1 MKQIRAF
8 TLIELLVVIAIIA
21 ILAAILFPVFAKAK
35 EAAKQTAC
43 LSNAR
48 QIGIAVRLYNG
59 DYDDGMPIFYA
70 YNSDP
75 TIYTPNQHKGTE
87 LLVLPYTKNKDIFKS
102 PLDTGGPYLAVDPG
116 SLAHGASTYF
126 QAYGSSYRFGHC
138 MFTTAKDDSSQ
149 NNSFAI
155 YEPHSQMTDVTNLVT
170 DGNVAEPANT
180 RIIRL
185 EMFSFFSADQD
196 PGCVRYGYDC
206 GGSGG
211 YFKKWDSTGGSMIFD
226 DGHAKR
232 ITSNGAF
239 DAVKVDPEGHAS
251 GDPSSDPNAYTG
263 NWYSLCD

>member
-21 ILAAILFPVFAKAK
+21 ILAAILFPVFAQAK
-35 EAAKQTAC
+35 MAAKQSVC

-48 QIGIAVRLYNG
+48 QIGLAVRLYNG
-59 DYDDGMPIFYA
+59 DYDDTQPIFYA

-75 TIYTPNQHKGTE
+75 TIYSPNQHKGTE
-87 LLVLPYTKNKDIFKS
+87 LLVLPYTKSKDIFKS
-102 PLDTGGPYLAVDPG
+102 PLDTGSPYLSVDPG

-138 MFTTAKDDSSQ
+138 MFTTAKDESSQ
-149 NNSFAI
+149 NNSFSI
-155 YEPHSQMTDVTNLVT
+155 YEPHSQQTDVTNVVT
-170 DGNVAEPANT
+170 DGSVTEPANT

-185 EMFSFFSADQD
+185 EMFSFFSAEQD
-196 PGCVRYGYDC
+196 PGCARYGYDC
-206 GGSGG
+206 GGSGS
-211 YFKKWDSTGGSMIFD
+211 YFRKWDPTGGSMIFD

-232 ITSNGAF
+232 ITTAGVF

-251 GDPSSDPNAYTG
+251 GEASSDPNAWTG